1 MKKFGWSIVLALL
14 AFVVAACAPQAQTQ
28 MQNEAPAAD
37 QTMADNMAME
47 TMMFTVDASGDQEV
61 PPVET
66 LALGSVNVTLE
77 GNRLMLDGTFQGLE
91 SDLMEVAGTPAHIHE
106 APIGENGPVVLPVA
120 VTVNEDG
127 RSGTVNLSEELTPE
141 QLEAFR
147 AGRFYLNIHTQ
158 ENGGGELRAQL
169 VPPGSM

>member
-1 MKKFGWSIVLALL
+1 MKKLGWSIVLALL
-14 AFVVAACAPQAQTQ
+14 ALVLAACAPQTETPMQT
-28 MQNEAPAAD
+28 EAPAAD
-37 QTMADNMAME
+37 EAMADNTMAEAM
-47 TMMFTVDASGDQEV
+47 TFTADLSGDQEV
-61 PPVET
+61 PAVET
-66 LALGSVNVTLE
+66 LGLGSANVTLE
-77 GNRLMLDGTFQGLE
+77 GNRLMLDGTFQGIE

-106 APIGENGPVVLPVA
+106 APMGENGPVVFPVA

-127 RSGTVNLSEELTPE
+127 RSGTVSLSEELTPE
-141 QLEAFR
+141 QLEAFM